1 VIAISRCSYAA
12 LTLPRPAADT
22 AGWQLAW
29 PENCGFEK
37 YACQVYQDDV
47 MQTGVSCSSVSF
59 LEDDTLVYNFI
70 LTNPQRLC
78 DSHQCH
84 ESNAEHLDRR

>member
-1 VIAISRCSYAA
+1 
-12 LTLPRPAADT
+12 
-22 AGWQLAW
+22 
-29 PENCGFEK
+29 
-37 YACQVYQDDV
+37 

-59 LEDDTLVYNFI
+59 PDNDILVYNFI

-78 DSHQCH
+78 DSHQYH

>member
-1 VIAISRCSYAA
+1 
-12 LTLPRPAADT
+12 
-22 AGWQLAW
+22 
-29 PENCGFEK
+29 
-37 YACQVYQDDV
+37 

-59 LEDDTLVYNFI
+59 PEDDILVYSFI